1 MRSDQQIDY
10 HIKVFH
16 WATERGSQ
24 RAIGWRR
31 VLGPF
36 GVGAL
41 HEFVGWFQGGVPLDH
56 FPLANITIDAAAV
69 SYGQVG
75 IGHDVLRTAVS
86 TEKVSAMD
94 DCSSAHR
101 GIVCTLAETLD
112 RVLAGG
118 SSSR

>member
-1 MRSDQQIDY
+1 MAAGFRSI
-10 HIKVFH
+10 
-16 WATERGSQ
+16 RS
-24 RAIGWRR
+24 
-31 VLGPF
+31 
-36 GVGAL
+36 GAL
-41 HEFVGWFQGGVPLDH
+41 HEFVGWLQRRVPLDH
-56 FPLANITIDAAAV
+56 FPSANITIDAAAV

-118 SSSR
+118 SSSRQFARRRAARRSVEA